1 MALEWHTAGFED
13 DQVVSNLSLYGWF
26 SRAQDG
32 FPGLG
37 FDLHW
42 KRHLVSDAMP
52 PGRLG
57 TVPEV
62 RHPVGPWGSVF

>member
-1 MALEWHTAGFED
+1 MAG
-13 DQVVSNLSLYGWF
+13 
-26 SRAQDG
+26 SRRPKDG

-62 RHPVGPWGSVF
+62 RHPEVLGAPFF